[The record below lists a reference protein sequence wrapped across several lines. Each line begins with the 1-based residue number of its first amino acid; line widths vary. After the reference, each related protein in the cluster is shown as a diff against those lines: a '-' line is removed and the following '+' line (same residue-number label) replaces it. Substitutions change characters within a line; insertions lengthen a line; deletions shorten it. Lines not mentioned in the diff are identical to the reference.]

1 MGGTMN
7 YVILAS
13 TFFIGFMMWNKDYS
27 FGFVNCMIGVLP
39 LLGLT
44 GTVIGMIETFNA
56 LMHTGTDINSLSAG
70 ISKAMITTSSGL
82 AISFIALCLIAP
94 RGGEELNKFIE
105 EQKELID
112 NLKNE
117 EDKRTEVKAE
127 SVDQIQYGLEGAQA
141 QEGQRLLL

>member
-1 MGGTMN
+1 
-7 YVILAS
+7 
-13 TFFIGFMMWNKDYS
+13 MMWNKDYS

-44 GTVIGMIETFNA
+44 GTVVGMIETFNA

-82 AISFIALCLIAP
+82 AISFITLCLIAP
-94 RGGEELNKFIE
+94 RGGEELNKFID

-112 NLKNE
+112 NLKNKN
-117 EDKRTEVKAE
+117 EDV
-127 SVDQIQYGLEGAQA
+127 
-141 QEGQRLLL
+141 

>member
-7 YVILAS
+7 YIILAS
-13 TFFIGFMMWNKDYS
+13 TFFIGFMMWNKNYS

-44 GTVIGMIETFNA
+44 GTVVGMIETFNA

-82 AISFIALCLIAP
+82 AISFLALCLIAP
-94 RGGEELNKFIE
+94 RGGEELNKTIDLQRELCDNIRSEREKEKE
-105 EQKELID
+105 EICTL
-112 NLKNE
+112 
-117 EDKRTEVKAE
+117 
-127 SVDQIQYGLEGAQA
+127 S
-141 QEGQRLLL
+141 

>member
-7 YVILAS
+7 YIILAS

-82 AISFIALCLIAP
+82 AISFLALCLIAP
-94 RGGEELNKFIE
+94 RGGEELNKTIDLQRELCDNIRSEREKEKE
-105 EQKELID
+105 EICTL
-112 NLKNE
+112 
-117 EDKRTEVKAE
+117 
-127 SVDQIQYGLEGAQA
+127 S
-141 QEGQRLLL
+141 